1 MLFRRDSWPRYHD
14 RDSRRQEDAV
24 NMERLLCATDGSP
37 PSEKAVA
44 YTVALAEELRRP
56 ITFLLVADGELE
68 TVPAVWDEARVKAED
83 LPPDKELLA
92 ALKIALQHK
101 LLSIKLVRAY
111 GNDPAQAIVSYAERN
126 GYHHIIVGSEGR
138 TGAKR
143 MLLGSVAEDVVT
155 RAHCP
160 VTVVR

>member
-1 MLFRRDSWPRYHD
+1 MDT
-14 RDSRRQEDAV
+14 
-24 NMERLLCATDGSP
+24 ERLLCATDGST

-44 YTVALAEELRRP
+44 YTVGLAVELRRP
-56 ITFLLVADGELE
+56 LTFLVVVDGALAS
-68 TVPAVWDEARVKAED
+68 VPAVWDEARIKAGD

-92 ALKIALQHK
+92 ALKLAVHHD
-101 LLSIKLVRAY
+101 LLSVRLVRAY
-111 GNDPAQAIVSYAERN
+111 GDDPAEAIVSYAERN
-126 GYHHIIVGSEGR
+126 GYRHIIVGSEGR

>member
-1 MLFRRDSWPRYHD
+1 MSTG
-14 RDSRRQEDAV
+14 
-24 NMERLLCATDGSP
+24 RLLCATDGSA

-44 YTVALAEELRRP
+44 YTVNLAVELRLP
-56 ITFLLVADGELE
+56 LTFLVVADGELA
-68 TVPAVWDEARVKAED
+68 TAPAVWDEARVRAQD

-92 ALKIALQHK
+92 ALKFAVQHN
-101 LLSIKLVRAY
+101 LINVRLVRAY
-111 GNDPAQAIVSYAERN
+111 GQDPAEAIVSYAERN
-126 GYHHIIVGSEGR
+126 GYKHIIVGSEGR

-143 MLLGSVAEDVVT
+143 MLLGSVAADVVT

>member
-1 MLFRRDSWPRYHD
+1 MLFRRDSRPRYHD

-92 ALKIALQHK
+92 ALKTALQHK

-111 GNDPAQAIVSYAERN
+111 GNDPAEAIVSYAERN

>member
-1 MLFRRDSWPRYHD
+1 MPS
-14 RDSRRQEDAV
+14 AV
-24 NMERLLCATDGSP
+24 
-37 PSEKAVA
+37 VA
-44 YTVALAEELRRP
+44 YSSKASPCRTYTTASFAM
-56 ITFLLVADGELE
+56 
-68 TVPAVWDEARVKAED
+68 DEA
-83 LPPDKELLA
+83 
-92 ALKIALQHK
+92 
-101 LLSIKLVRAY
+101 
-111 GNDPAQAIVSYAERN
+111 IVGYAERN

>member
-1 MLFRRDSWPRYHD
+1 MNNKD
-14 RDSRRQEDAV
+14 
-24 NMERLLCATDGSP
+24 RLLCATDGSA
-37 PSEKAVA
+37 PSEKAVS
-44 YTVALAEELRRP
+44 YTLHVAEEMRRAV
-56 ITFLLVADGELE
+56 TFLLVADGELE
-68 TVPAVWDEARVKAED
+68 TAPDVWDEKRVKAEE
-83 LPPDKELLA
+83 LPPDRELLS
-92 ALKIALQHK
+92 ALKAALQHK
-101 LLSIKLVRAY
+101 LLNVKLVRAY
-111 GNDPAQAIVSYAERN
+111 GSDPAEAIVGYAERN

>member
-1 MLFRRDSWPRYHD
+1 LI
-14 RDSRRQEDAV
+14 A
-24 NMERLLCATDGSP
+24 ERLLCATDGSP
-37 PSEKAVA
+37 PSDKAVA
-44 YTVALAEELRRP
+44 YTAEVAARLGQP
-56 ITFLLVADGELE
+56 ITFLLVVDGELA
-68 TVPAVWDEARVKAED
+68 TAPAVWDERRVKAGD

-92 ALKIALQHK
+92 ALKTALQHN
-101 LLSIKLVRAY
+101 LLRVRLVRAY
-111 GNDPAQAIVSYAERN
+111 GSDPAEAIVGYAERN

>member
-1 MLFRRDSWPRYHD
+1 MMGRASGTE
-14 RDSRRQEDAV
+14 SVV
-24 NMERLLCATDGSP
+24 NTQRLLCATDGSP

-44 YTVALAEELRRP
+44 YAVGLGEELGRP
-56 ITFLLVADGELE
+56 ITFLVVADGALE
-68 TVPAVWDEARVKAED
+68 TVPAVWDEAKIKAGE
-83 LPPDKELLA
+83 LPADKELLS
-92 ALKIALQHK
+92 ALNTALQHK
-101 LLSIKLVRAY
+101 LLSVRLVRAY
-111 GNDPAQAIVSYAERN
+111 GSDPAEAIVSYAERN

>member
-1 MLFRRDSWPRYHD
+1 MERWESTLDP
-14 RDSRRQEDAV
+14 
-24 NMERLLCATDGSP
+24 ERLLCATDGSP

-44 YTVALAEELRRP
+44 YTVRLGEETRRP
-56 ITFLLVADGELE
+56 ITFLLVADGELK

-92 ALKIALQHK
+92 ALKTALQHK
-101 LLSIKLVRAY
+101 LLSVRLVRAY
-111 GNDPAQAIVSYAERN
+111 GNDPAEAIVSYAERN

>member
-1 MLFRRDSWPRYHD
+1 MGRVAGT
-14 RDSRRQEDAV
+14 EAV
-24 NMERLLCATDGSP
+24 VNTQRLLCATDGSL
-37 PSEKAVA
+37 PSERAIH
-44 YTVALAEELRRP
+44 YTVTLAEELGRP
-56 ITFLLVADGELE
+56 ITFLLVADGQLE

-83 LPPDKELLA
+83 LPPDKELLS
-92 ALKIALQHK
+92 ALKTALQHN
-101 LLSIKLVRAY
+101 LLSVRLVRAY
-111 GNDPAQAIVSYAERN
+111 GDDPAEAIVSYAERN

-143 MLLGSVAEDVVT
+143 MLLGSVAGDVVN

>member
-1 MLFRRDSWPRYHD
+1 MEPLSAKL
-14 RDSRRQEDAV
+14 EDDVTA
-24 NMERLLCATDGSP
+24 ERLLCATDGSP
-37 PSEKAVA
+37 PSDKAVV
-44 YTVALAEELRRP
+44 YTVNLAEDMGRA
-56 ITFLLVADGELE
+56 ITFLVVVDGALE
-68 TVPAVWDEARVKAED
+68 TAPAVWDEARVKAED

-92 ALKIALQHK
+92 ALKTALRHR
-101 LLSIKLVRAY
+101 LLNVKLVRVY
-111 GNDPAQAIVSYAERN
+111 GSDPAEAIVAYAERN

-143 MLLGSVAEDVVT
+143 MLLGSVAGDVVT

>member
-1 MLFRRDSWPRYHD
+1 MNS
-14 RDSRRQEDAV
+14 
-24 NMERLLCATDGSP
+24 ERLLCATDGSP

-44 YTVALAEELRRP
+44 YTVSLAEELGRP
-56 ITFLLVADGELE
+56 ITFLLVANGALE
-68 TVPAVWDEARVKAED
+68 TAPAVWDEARVKAED

-92 ALKIALQHK
+92 ALKAALQHK
-101 LLSIKLVRAY
+101 LLSVKLVRAY
-111 GNDPAQAIVSYAERN
+111 GNDPAEAIVGYAERN

>member
-1 MLFRRDSWPRYHD
+1 MS
-14 RDSRRQEDAV
+14 A
-24 NMERLLCATDGSP
+24 ERLLCATDGSA

-44 YTVALAEELRRP
+44 YTVNLAVELRRP
-56 ITFLLVADGELE
+56 LTFLVVVDGALE
-68 TVPAVWDEARVKAED
+68 TAPAVWDEGRVKKED

-92 ALKIALQHK
+92 ALKFAVQHG
-101 LLSIKLVRAY
+101 LLNVRLVRAF
-111 GNDPAQAIVSYAERN
+111 GDDPAEAIVSYAERN
-126 GYHHIIVGSEGR
+126 GYKHIIVGSEGR

-143 MLLGSVAEDVVT
+143 MLLGSVAADVVT

>member
-1 MLFRRDSWPRYHD
+1 MDS
-14 RDSRRQEDAV
+14 
-24 NMERLLCATDGSP
+24 ERLLCATDGSP
-37 PSEKAVA
+37 PSEKAVLYA
-44 YTVALAEELRRP
+44 VGLGERLGQP

-68 TVPAVWDEARVKAED
+68 TAPAVWDEARVKAED

-92 ALKIALQHK
+92 ALKIARRHK
-101 LLSIKLVRAY
+101 LLGVRLVRAY
-111 GNDPAQAIVSYAERN
+111 GADPSEAIVGYAERN

>member
-1 MLFRRDSWPRYHD
+1 M
-14 RDSRRQEDAV
+14 
-24 NMERLLCATDGSP
+24 NTERLLCATDGSP
-37 PSEKAVA
+37 ASDKAVA
-44 YTVALAEELRRP
+44 YTVAQAEEMRRP

-68 TVPAVWDEARVKAED
+68 TAADVWDEARVKAAD

-92 ALKIALQHK
+92 ALKAALQHK
-101 LLSIKLVRAY
+101 LLSVRLVRAY
-111 GNDPAQAIVSYAERN
+111 GTDPAETIVGYAERN
-126 GYHHIIVGSEGR
+126 GYRHIIVGSEGR

-143 MLLGSVAEDVVT
+143 MLLGSVAADVVT

>member
-1 MLFRRDSWPRYHD
+1 LDS
-14 RDSRRQEDAV
+14 Q
-24 NMERLLCATDGSP
+24 RLLCATDGSP

-44 YTVALAEELRRP
+44 YTVSLAEELRRP
-56 ITFLLVADGELE
+56 ITFLVVVDGALE
-68 TVPAVWDEARVKAED
+68 TAPAVWDEAKVKAEI

-92 ALKIALQHK
+92 ALKAALQHK
-101 LLSIKLVRAY
+101 LLSIRLVRAY
-111 GNDPAQAIVSYAERN
+111 GSDPAEAIVGYAERN

>member
-1 MLFRRDSWPRYHD
+1 MNP
-14 RDSRRQEDAV
+14 
-24 NMERLLCATDGSP
+24 ERLLCATDGSP
-37 PSEKAVA
+37 PSEKAVH
-44 YTVALAEELRRP
+44 YTVSLAEELRRP

-68 TVPAVWDEARVKAED
+68 TAPAVWDEAKVKAQN

-92 ALKIALQHK
+92 ALKAALQHK

-111 GNDPAQAIVSYAERN
+111 GSDPAEAIVSYAERN
-126 GYHHIIVGSEGR
+126 GYRHIIVGSEGR

-155 RAHCP
+155 RAPALSPSCGERHSRP
-160 VTVVR
+160 QRWRR

>member
-1 MLFRRDSWPRYHD
+1 MERLQKEND
-14 RDSRRQEDAV
+14 V
-24 NMERLLCATDGSP
+24 TTERLLCATDGSS
-37 PSEKAVA
+37 PSEKAVV
-44 YTVALAEELRRP
+44 YTAKLAEETGRP
-56 ITFLLVADGELE
+56 ITFLLVADGELA
-68 TVPAVWDEARVKAED
+68 TAPDVWDEQRVKAED

-92 ALKIALQHK
+92 ALKVALQHR
-101 LLSIKLVRAY
+101 LLNVKLVRAY
-111 GNDPAQAIVSYAERN
+111 GSDPAEAIVGYAERN

-143 MLLGSVAEDVVT
+143 MLLGSVAGDVVT

>member
-1 MLFRRDSWPRYHD
+1 LS
-14 RDSRRQEDAV
+14 S
-24 NMERLLCATDGSP
+24 ERLLCATDGSP
-37 PSEKAVA
+37 PSEKAVH
-44 YTVALAEELRRP
+44 YTVGLAEELRRP
-56 ITFLLVADGELE
+56 ITFLLE
-68 TVPAVWDEARVKAED
+68 TAPAVWDEAKVKAQD

-92 ALKIALQHK
+92 ALKTALQHK
-101 LLSIKLVRAY
+101 VLSIRLVRAY
-111 GNDPAQAIVSYAERN
+111 GNDPAEAIVSYAERN

>member
-1 MLFRRDSWPRYHD
+1 MNS
-14 RDSRRQEDAV
+14 
-24 NMERLLCATDGSP
+24 ERLLCATDGSAV
-37 PSEKAVA
+37 SEKAVI
-44 YTVALAEELRRP
+44 YTIGLALKTGQAVTL
-56 ITFLLVADGELE
+56 LLVADGDVEAQPL
-68 TVPAVWDEARVKAED
+68 VWDEDRLKAGE

-92 ALKIALQHK
+92 ALQLALKHD
-101 LLSIKLVRAY
+101 LLRLRLVRAF
-111 GNDPAQAIVSYAERN
+111 GSDPAEAIVSYAERN

>member
-1 MLFRRDSWPRYHD
+1 MNP
-14 RDSRRQEDAV
+14 
-24 NMERLLCATDGSP
+24 ERLLCATDGSP
-37 PSEKAVA
+37 PSEKAVI
-44 YTVALAEELRRP
+44 YTVGLAERLGQP
-56 ITFLLVADGELE
+56 ITFLLVVDGALE
-68 TVPAVWDEARVKAED
+68 TAPAVWDEARVKAGS

-92 ALKIALQHK
+92 ALKIALRQK
-101 LLSIKLVRAY
+101 VLGVRLVRAY
-111 GNDPAQAIVSYAERN
+111 GSDPAEAIVGYAERN

>member
-1 MLFRRDSWPRYHD
+1 
-14 RDSRRQEDAV
+14 V
-24 NMERLLCATDGSP
+24 
-37 PSEKAVA
+37 
-44 YTVALAEELRRP
+44 
-56 ITFLLVADGELE
+56 TFLLVADGELE
-68 TVPAVWDEARVKAED
+68 TAPEVWNEARLKAED

-92 ALKIALQHK
+92 ALKAALQHK
-101 LLSIKLVRAY
+101 LLNVKLVRAY
-111 GNDPAQAIVSYAERN
+111 GSDPAEAIVGYAERN

>member
-1 MLFRRDSWPRYHD
+1 MEAKRKQEVSLDS
-14 RDSRRQEDAV
+14 
-24 NMERLLCATDGSP
+24 ERLLCATDGSP
-37 PSEKAVA
+37 PSEKAVH

-56 ITFLLVADGELE
+56 ITFLVVVDGALE
-68 TVPAVWDEARVKAED
+68 TVPAVWDEARVKAQD

-92 ALKIALQHK
+92 ALKTALQHK
-101 LLSIKLVRAY
+101 LLSIKLVRAH
-111 GNDPAQAIVSYAERN
+111 GSDPAEAIVSYAERN
-126 GYHHIIVGSEGR
+126 GYRHIIVGSEGR